1 MKMKMMIV
9 AGGTGGHIYPA
20 LALADIFVKQSEEN
34 EVVFFG
40 SDNRLESHIIP
51 EHGYRFIGVS
61 MVSTQG
67 GITTKIRSLF
77 SLIKA
82 ENFAK
87 KILLKEKPEVCVGF
101 GNYTSVPFI
110 RAAHKLGI
118 PTVLH
123 EQNSYAGKAN
133 MYLGRIADAVVGCY
147 SANLEQFPED
157 KVHLYGNPEATLALK
172 TECTADDLK
181 QYGLNP
187 DKPFVLMMMGSLG
200 SASVSEVLDEACPL
214 LDDSYQVIIATG
226 KSNSYQFCY
235 RSNERI
241 KIVEYVDGKKLLKGC
256 RLAVVRAGA
265 TTIAELCAIGT
276 ASILIPSPYVPNN
289 HQYYN
294 ALELS
299 KEGAGALIE
308 EKDLTAKKL
317 ADTVNGLM
325 KDSDRLEKMKKNAK
339 KLGRTDAAEK
349 MIALCKELSR

>member
-1 MKMKMMIV
+1 MKMMIV

-20 LALADIFVKQSEEN
+20 LALADIFMKENEEN

-40 SDNRLESHIIP
+40 SDNRLESRIIP

-67 GITTKIRSLF
+67 GLTTKIRSLI
-77 SLIKA
+77 SLMKA
-82 ENFAK
+82 ESYAK
-87 KILLKEKPEVCVGF
+87 KVLQKEKPDVCIGF

-133 MYLGRIADAVVGCY
+133 MYLGRIADAIVGSY

-157 KVHLYGNPEATLALK
+157 KVHLYGNPEATLASEV
-172 TECTADDLK
+172 ECTPEDLK
-181 QYGLNP
+181 QYELDP

-200 SASVSEVLDEACPL
+200 SASVSEVLDQTCPL

-226 KSNSYQFCY
+226 KSNSYQFHY
-235 RSNERI
+235 RSDDHIRI
-241 KIVEYVDGKKLLKGC
+241 VDYVDGKKLLKGC
-256 RLAVVRAGA
+256 QLAVVRAGA

-299 KEGAGALIE
+299 KEGAGVLIE
-308 EKDLTAKKL
+308 EKDLTAEKL
-317 ADTVNGLM
+317 ADTVNSLM
-325 KDSDRLEKMKKNAK
+325 KDNDRILEMKTNARN
-339 KLGRTDAAEK
+339 LGRTDAAEK